1 MRFFRF
7 QQPPNGGEGQG
18 DKGQGDKGQGDEGL
32 GPPPDIFQFR
42 RPNWRPPS
50 GLLRWLFPLGVL
62 LVLFIIASIA
72 KGIYAD
78 VLWFD
83 SVVNAAGDD
92 FLSVFRVRIITRI
105 WLFFAGAGV
114 FVAFFGVNLLL
125 ALRLGSRSEGD
136 ASSILGD
143 VAPAAARRIALVIGI
158 AATLFLAVI
167 FGTQA
172 ASHWDSI
179 LLLMNSQPFGVED
192 PAFNRDIGFY
202 VFQLPALNFIVGWLL
217 AVVILT
223 TITIG
228 GIYAFRLLLGQFGD
242 EAPTLARAHVSL
254 LLVVVLAIFV
264 GRYWLSRFGLVYSDG
279 GAAFGAAYTD
289 INARLPVIWVL
300 MSLASLS
307 AVLIVVSIFRRK
319 LIYLPIGA
327 TVLWVVVAVVG
338 GQIYPATVQR
348 FTVDPNELVK
358 ERLFI
363 QRNLDATRFAFG
375 LDDVD
380 ERSFPARADGVTAA
394 EIAANP
400 ETVENIRLWDHRPL
414 RDVLNQLQA
423 LGPLYDF
430 LGVDVDRYVIDG
442 EVRQVMLSARELD
455 QTSLPADKQSWVNQ
469 RLEFTHGF
477 GLAMIPVNEV
487 ARGGLPE
494 YFVSDI
500 PPVGKLEIDQPRIY
514 YGEIPEHYVIV
525 NTAEDEFDFPRG
537 EGGAQNRF
545 DGGGG
550 VELNSFLRRF
560 VYAWEFGDT
569 NILISDAI
577 TDESRLLYRRNIR
590 ERISTIAPFLVLDS
604 DPYLVVAEGQLFWMQ
619 DAYTHTDRYP
629 YSTRISGLNYI
640 RNSVKVVVNAYDGT
654 TTFYLIEPDDPIAQV
669 YAGIYPDL
677 FTPFEE
683 MPAALREHIRY
694 PQDLFQLQALT
705 YRRYHISDADSFFI
719 GEDFWD
725 IPTEKFGQAE
735 QPLEPYYVIMRLPG
749 EEREEFVLIL
759 PFRPRGER
767 RNSVAWLAARSDGDQ
782 YGNLLAFRF
791 PKETLVL
798 GPSQVESLIDAD
810 PIISAQLTLWDQAGS
825 EVIRGNLLMIP
836 IGEGNLFVEP
846 IYLQATASRLPR
858 LERVVVVRNQEDIA
872 MEETLERAL
881 EVVLGRAVA
890 SEPIVEPPDEPPDGE
905 PTATL
910 APGETPAP
918 TPTEGPTP
926 TPGAPDDIDA
936 LIQEANETFE
946 RAQLLLQQG
955 DFAGYG
961 EEIARLEDL
970 LQRLI
975 ALTEAEQ

>member
-1 MRFFRF
+1 MRFFRS
-7 QQPPNGGEGQG
+7 QQPNEGG
-18 DKGQGDKGQGDEGL
+18 DGQGDEGL

-50 GLLRWLFPLGVL
+50 GLIRWLLPLGAL
-62 LVLFIIASIA
+62 LVLFIIANIA

-78 VLWFD
+78 VLWFE
-83 SVVNAAGDD
+83 SVQNATGGD
-92 FLSVFRVRIITRI
+92 FLSVFRVRIVTRI

-114 FVAFFGVNLLL
+114 FVLFFGLNLLL

-136 ASSILGD
+136 APSTPGDVARPEGDVPSILGD
-143 VAPAAARRIALVIGI
+143 VAPAAARRIGLVIGI
-158 AATLFLAVI
+158 AATLFLGVI
-167 FGTQA
+167 FGAQA
-172 ASHWDSI
+172 AGQWDSI
-179 LLLMNSQPFGVED
+179 LLLMNSQSFGVED

-217 AVVILT
+217 AVTILT
-223 TITIG
+223 TIAIG
-228 GIYAFRLLLGQFGD
+228 GIYAVRLLVGQFGD
-242 EAPTLARAHVSL
+242 EAPTFARAHVSL
-254 LLVVVLAIFV
+254 LLVMVLAIFV

-307 AVLIVVSIFRRK
+307 AVLIVVSIFRRR

-327 TVLWVVVAVVG
+327 TVLWVVVAIVG

-358 ERLFI
+358 ERAFI
-363 QRNLDATRFAFG
+363 QRNLDATRVAFG
-375 LDDVD
+375 LDVVV
-380 ERSFPARADGVTAA
+380 ERDFPARADGVTAA

-494 YFVSDI
+494 YFVEDI
-500 PPVGKLEIDQPRIY
+500 PPVGKVEIDQPRIY

-525 NTAEDEFDFPRG
+525 NTAEDEFDFPTG
-537 EGGAQNRF
+537 EASAQNRF

-550 VELNSFLRRF
+550 VDLSSFLRRA
-560 VYAWEFGDT
+560 VYAWEFGDY

-590 ERISTIAPFLVLDS
+590 ERVSEIAPFLALDS
-604 DPYLVVAEGQLFWMQ
+604 DPYLVVADGQLFWMQ

-629 YSTRISGLNYI
+629 YSTRIGGLNYI
-640 RNSVKVVVNAYDGT
+640 SNSVKVVVNAYDGT
-654 TTFYLIEPDDPIAQV
+654 TTFYLIEPDDPIARV
-669 YAGIYPDL
+669 YEGIYPDL

-683 MPAALREHIRY
+683 MPAAMREHIRY
-694 PQDLFQLQALT
+694 PLDLFQIQASV
-705 YRRYHISDADSFFI
+705 YRRYHISNADSFFI

-725 IPTEKFGQAE
+725 IPTEKFGAAE

-749 EEREEFVLIL
+749 EEREEFALIL
-759 PFRPRGER
+759 PFRPRGDR
-767 RNSVAWLAARSDGDQ
+767 RNSIAWLAARSDGDQ

-791 PKETLVL
+791 PEGRLIL

-858 LERVVVVRNQEDIA
+858 LERVVVVRNEEDIA

-890 SEPIVEPPDEPPDGE
+890 SEPTVEPPDEE
-905 PTATL
+905 PTPTP
-910 APGETPAP
+910 APGETPPP

-936 LIQEANETFE
+936 LIQEANDSFE
-946 RAQLLLQQG
+946 LAQQLLQQG